1 MSFRWKVKT
10 VMKAPCSTSTGRSV
24 TLMILEALQ
33 ARKPHATSHEISA
46 EMLLSCYQPY
56 LSAVL
61 HSARQSY
68 HSPDMTDFNI
78 ERDDVTRTI
87 VLDLEFK

>member
-1 MSFRWKVKT
+1 MSFRWKVKM
-10 VMKAPCSTSTGRSV
+10 VLKAPCSTSTGRSV
-24 TLMILEALQ
+24 TLLILEALQ

-61 HSARQSY
+61 HAARQSY
-68 HSPDMTDFNI
+68 HSPDTTDFNI
-78 ERDDVTRTI
+78 EHNGVTSTI